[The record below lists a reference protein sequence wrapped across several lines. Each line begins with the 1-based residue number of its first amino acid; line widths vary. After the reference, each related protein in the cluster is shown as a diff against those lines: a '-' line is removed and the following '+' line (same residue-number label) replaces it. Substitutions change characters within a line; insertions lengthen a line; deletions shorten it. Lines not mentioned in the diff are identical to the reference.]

1 MIDLQTQLMEAKRRL
16 SQAAQDC
23 LAGVPGAA
31 EAANQARA
39 EFDALLL
46 IERTLGACECRWPGC
61 RTLTVDGSGLCARHR
76 PRTNRRT
83 SEEREQPQ
91 GGQVID

>member
-1 MIDLQTQLMEAKRRL
+1 MKNLESKLTEAKARL
-16 SQAAQDC
+16 SRAAAGC

-39 EFDALLL
+39 EVDALLL

-76 PRTNRRT
+76 PQDQQVDDV
-83 SEEREQPQ
+83 EA
-91 GGQVID
+91 GQR